1 MTRKANTRP
10 VARLALCQF
19 LVLALYL
26 LFTSTAQS
34 QTLLLGEQTLEIS
47 SDSNA
52 VGQAEAF
59 QTIAS
64 TTGTLGSLSIYLDAQ
79 STATQLYLGL
89 YADNAGHPGTLL
101 TQGNSTFLTTGAWN
115 TIAVPPAA
123 ITSGTAYWIAVL
135 GTTGGKPFFRDRSQG
150 ACKSEGSS
158 LSTLTS
164 LPGTWT
170 TGAVYSDCPLSAYGS
185 PATTSNPVLA
195 VTPSGVVF
203 TASPGGPDPAPVTVS
218 VGNAGGGS
226 LSFTAASDSPWLSVT
241 PASGSAPQ
249 ALEVSVSSAG
259 LMGGVYVG
267 HITVTSP
274 GNQGSPASVAVHLTM
289 TQPADWLMV
298 DHDQTRSGNAVDENT
313 IGTSNVANLGL
324 SWSVSVDGPVTA
336 QPLFVSGYTING
348 QTHDALIV
356 GTGANSIYALDAST
370 GVTLWRRN
378 FGTPISNCAIPGGFG
393 VSGAPL
399 IDRALGHIY
408 TVSDDGN
415 FRTLN
420 IVDGT
425 DAFPAFKLIAN
436 PNTNKVWGGLN
447 QLGTDVYVATA
458 SDGCDSTPWRGQIYR
473 VDVSATPRLGS
484 TFIVVP
490 SIAAPNGGGG
500 IWGYGG
506 VSIDATAGRVYAASA
521 DDSNM
526 PTEGYTPY
534 ADRMLALDTNLN
546 LLGSYLPSE
555 PTQFPCA
562 GAPCDLDFGATP
574 AVFQPNSCPTM
585 VAAGNKNGNLFLFK
599 GDDLAAS
606 TQPFQ
611 ILTLNQPNDSLGNGG
626 VGGVPA
632 FWRAGNMLFVSDAGP
647 GANGALGGIVGLNIS
662 ASCTLQVAWSKSLG
676 GSGSPNSTPTIA
688 NGVLFVGEGLT
699 GKVHAYDAANG
710 TELWNSGTTSYG
722 GVATFAAPIV
732 AQGNLYVGSWRNF
745 SGGGIVGAFS
755 LNPTTQTLSVSP
767 TTLSFTAAQGG
778 SNPAPGTVN
787 VTNAGTGVL
796 SFTAASDSAW
806 LTVSPISGN
815 TPQAL
820 TVGVNVNGL
829 AQGTYTGHI
838 TVTSSGAQG
847 SPATIT
853 VTFAVTTVSTL
864 SSVTL
869 NPSTVLGGANSTGT
883 VILSAPA
890 PSGGAIVSLS
900 SNSPSAVAPTSVTVL
915 AGATTAAFTVTTT
928 AVTVT
933 TPVTISGTYGVTRT
947 ASFTVNPSTLAS
959 VALNP
964 SSVIGG
970 NSATGIVTLTGV
982 APLGGATVTLS
993 SNNAAV
999 QVPSSVVVAAGATTA
1014 SFTATTNVVAV
1025 TTIATITGQYGAS
1038 QTGTLTATPVTRVV
1052 LFGDQSI
1059 ETQRDSN
1066 ALGVA
1071 EAFQTTASAGGTLS
1085 SVLVY
1090 LDTTSSATRVYLG
1103 LYSDNAGHPGTL
1115 LSQGSSTSLT
1125 KGAWNTIPTTGA
1137 TIAAGTKYWI
1147 AILGTTSGT
1156 PVFRDASGG
1165 CKSETNRTR
1174 GLTALPGTWTTGTVY
1189 SDCPLSAY
1197 GQ

>member
-1 MTRKANTRP
+1 MTRKPN
-10 VARLALCQF
+10 VRLAFRFAICQL

-26 LFTSTAQS
+26 LCAPDAHS
-34 QTLLLGEQTLEIS
+34 QTLLGEQTIESS

-59 QTIAS
+59 QTVAS
-64 TTGTLGSLSIYLDAQ
+64 TAGTLGSLSIYLDSQ
-79 STATQLYLGL
+79 SATTQLYLGV
-89 YADNAGHPGTLL
+89 YADNAGHPGALL
-101 TQGNSTFLTTGAWN
+101 TQGSSTLLTRGAWN
-115 TIAVPPAA
+115 TVAVPPTA
-123 ITSGTAYWIAVL
+123 ITSGATYWIAVL
-135 GTTGGKPFFRDRSQG
+135 GTTGGKPFFRDRSNG
-150 ACKSEGSS
+150 SCKSESS
-158 LSTLTS
+158 SASTLTS
-164 LPGTWT
+164 LPATWT
-170 TGAVYSDCPLSAYGS
+170 TGVVYADCPLSAYGS
-185 PATTSNPVLA
+185 PATTNNPVLA
-195 VTPSGVVF
+195 VSPSGVVF
-203 TASPGGPDPAPVTVS
+203 SVSPNGPDPAPATVNVT
-218 VGNAGGGS
+218 NAGGGT
-226 LSFTAASDSPWLSVT
+226 LTFTAASDSPWLSVT
-241 PASGSAPQ
+241 PTSGTAPQ
-249 ALEVSVSSAG
+249 ALQISVSSAG
-259 LMGGVYVG
+259 LTGGVYVG
-267 HITVTSP
+267 HITVTST
-274 GNQGSPASVAVHLTM
+274 GNQGSPASVVVHLTIA
-289 TQPADWLMV
+289 QPADWLMV
-298 DHDQTRSGNAVDENT
+298 DHDQTRSGNAVDET
-313 IGTSNVANLGL
+313 IISTSNVANLRL
-324 SWSVSVDGPVTA
+324 NWSVSVDGSVTA
-336 QPLFVSGYTING
+336 QPLFLSGYTVSG
-348 QTHDALIV
+348 QVHDAVIV
-356 GTGANSIYALDAST
+356 GTGGNSVYALDATT
-370 GVTLWRRN
+370 GATLWRRN
-378 FGTPISNCAIPGGFG
+378 FGTPVANCAIPGGFG

-399 IDRALGHIY
+399 IDRGQGHIY

-420 IVDGT
+420 IADGT
-425 DAFPAFKLIAN
+425 DAFPAFSLIAN

-484 TFIVVP
+484 NFVVVP

-526 PTEGYTPY
+526 PTEGYTPF
-534 ADRMLALDTNLN
+534 ADRMLALDTSLN

-574 AVFQPNSCPTM
+574 AVFQPNACPTM
-585 VAAGNKNGNLFLFK
+585 VAAGNKNGNIFLFK

-606 TQPFQ
+606 AQPSQ

-632 FWRAGNMLFVSDAGP
+632 YWHAGNMLFVSDAGP

-662 ASCTLQVAWSKSLG
+662 TSCTLQVAWSKSLG

-688 NGVLFVGEGLT
+688 NGVVFVGEGLT
-699 GKVHAYDAANG
+699 GKVHAYDASNG

-732 AQGNLYVGSWRNF
+732 AQGNLYVGSWGNF

-755 LNPTTQTLSVSP
+755 LNPTAQTLSVSP
-767 TTLSFTAAQGG
+767 TSLSFTAVQGG
-778 SNPAPGTVN
+778 SNPASSTVN
-787 VTNAGTGVL
+787 VTNSGTGAL

-806 LTVSPISGN
+806 LTALPASGN

-820 TVGVNVNGL
+820 TIAVNTNGL

-853 VTFAVTTVSTL
+853 VTLTVTAVSTL
-864 SSVTL
+864 SSVSL
-869 NPSTVLGGANSTGT
+869 NPTTVVGGSNSNGT
-883 VILSAPA
+883 VTLSAPA
-890 PSGGAIVSLS
+890 PTGGAAVGLS
-900 SNSPSAVAPTSVTVL
+900 SNSPSAVVPTSVTVA
-915 AGATTAAFTVTTT
+915 AGATTATFTATTT
-928 AVTVT
+928 AVTAS

-947 ASFTVNPSTLAS
+947 AGLTVNPPTLAS
-959 VALNP
+959 VAFNP
-964 SSVIGG
+964 PSVVGGG
-970 NSATGIVTLTGV
+970 NSTGTVTLTGI
-982 APLGGATVTLS
+982 APAGGATVALS
-993 SNNAAV
+993 SNNSAV
-999 QVPSSVVVAAGATTA
+999 QVPASVLVAAGGTTA
-1014 SFTATTNVVAV
+1014 NFTATTSVVTV
-1025 TTIATITGQYGAS
+1025 STIATITGQLGAT
-1038 QTGTLTATPVTRVV
+1038 QTGTLTVTPVTRTV

-1059 ETQRDSN
+1059 ESQRDSN

-1071 EAFQTTASAGGTLS
+1071 EAFQSTASASGTLS
-1085 SVLVY
+1085 SLLVY
-1090 LDTTSSATRVYLG
+1090 LDTTSTATRVYLG
-1103 LYSDNAGHPGTL
+1103 VYADNAGHPGTL

-1137 TIAAGTKYWI
+1137 TITAGTKYWI

-1156 PVFRDASGG
+1156 PVFRDGRGG
-1165 CKSETNRTR
+1165 CKSESNRTT